1 MPAPCPSS
9 SSGRLSRDALNWPK
23 CPCGAN
29 QTLLSSAFL
38 LFPTR
43 GAFQT
48 AVAFL
53 PSFSDGKSNAD
64 TSRCVSKW
72 SQMSP
77 TEETIILIPCVQIS
91 ERPCC
96 FLRRIWSQIPF
107 LLHLTQ
113 LTSIPSR
120 LCPSLTTGLHRTR
133 HRSHRSCRQ
142 GGLSYCSQQS
152 AVVLMY
158 ECGHCPRLCEHSD
171 IPSCVTGER
180 DRPCLERR
188 FSSFPAA
195 GLKCCSPEHS
205 IYTLSQPR
213 SD

>member
-1 MPAPCPSS
+1 MPAPCP
-9 SSGRLSRDALNWPK
+9 GWLSRDALT
-23 CPCGAN
+23 GQSALVE
-29 QTLLSSAFL
+29 QTNRL
-38 LFPTR
+38 LFPTH

-53 PSFSDGKSNAD
+53 LSFSDRKSNAD

-72 SQMSP
+72 SQTSP
-77 TEETIILIPCVQIS
+77 TEETSILIPYVQTS

-120 LCPSLTTGLHRTR
+120 LSPSLTTGLRRTR
-133 HRSHRSCRQ
+133 RHSRRSCRQ
-142 GGLSYCSQQS
+142 GGLGYCSQRS
-152 AVVLMY
+152 TVELMY
-158 ECGHCPRLCEHSD
+158 ECGRCPPLCEHSD
-171 IPSCVTGER
+171 IPSHVTHER
-180 DRPCLERR
+180 DRPCHERC
-188 FSSFPAA
+188 FSSFPAV
-195 GLKCCSPEHS
+195 GLKCRSPEHS